1 MHIFNKSGGK
11 HTTCPLFMLSLS
23 LPRKWHFFC
32 TIRNYPPRILTSPTH
47 HTKTWSAARGFLCS
61 VFGFVPGAMRVFYAG
76 LFAYLLHF
84 VLVYPGKPQSVTFAK
99 ITFAHP
105 PPGSIFP
112 IVKRMVS
119 PLLKRGAS
127 LLAVLYST

>member
-1 MHIFNKSGGK
+1 MHIINKSGGR

-32 TIRNYPPRILTSPTH
+32 TIRDYPPRILTSPTH

-76 LFAYLLHF
+76 LFAYMLHIDSIF
-84 VLVYPGKPQSVTFAK
+84 LEWLGSVTCAGET
-99 ITFAHP
+99 IAHP
-105 PPGSIFP
+105 PPRLF
-112 IVKRMVS
+112 VAAKQRNVS

-127 LLAVLYST
+127 LLAVLYFT